1 MLIYYINI
9 SIPYLRFSVLVQH
22 HNKHRQRILQRVKWV
37 ENQVIAFTNILNS
50 NNTKCNLKT
59 LTNQFE
65 LFINQMSHIN

>member
-50 NNTKCNLKT
+50 NNMKFNLKT

-65 LFINQMSHIN
+65 LFIN

>member
-50 NNTKCNLKT
+50 NNMKCNLKT

>member
-22 HNKHRQRILQRVKWV
+22 HNKHRQRILQRVKSV

-50 NNTKCNLKT
+50 NNMKCNLKT

-65 LFINQMSHIN
+65 LFIN

>member
-50 NNTKCNLKT
+50 NNMKCYLKT

-65 LFINQMSHIN
+65 LFIN